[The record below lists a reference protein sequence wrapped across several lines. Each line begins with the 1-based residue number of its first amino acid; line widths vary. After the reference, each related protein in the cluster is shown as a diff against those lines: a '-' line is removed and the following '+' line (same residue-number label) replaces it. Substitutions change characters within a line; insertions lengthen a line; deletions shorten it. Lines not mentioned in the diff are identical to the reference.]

1 MIKTIIIDDEP
12 KSCKV
17 LYKILTD
24 YCLDVEVKTFAN
36 NINEGIEAIK
46 FHKPDIVFLDIE
58 MPGGDGFSLLQH
70 FDKPSFSTIMVTA
83 YNQFAIQAI
92 KASVFDY
99 VLKPIGIEQIKNAV
113 ERYRR
118 VEKPPTQKVDAITKL
133 ADKIAIPTQNGYELV
148 DTSNIIWA
156 QASNTYTVF
165 HLSGGASFVSSSHLK
180 KFEEQLE
187 PNGKFLRIH
196 HSYLINI
203 AHVQRI
209 IKTKSTTVVMSN
221 GKELEVSI
229 RKKEELAKI
238 INNIN

>member
-12 KSCKV
+12 RSCKV

-24 YCLDVEVKTFAN
+24 YCQDVEVKTFAN

-46 FHKPDIVFLDIE
+46 FYKPDIVFLDIE

-70 FDKPSFSTIMVTA
+70 FEKPSFCTIMITA

-99 VLKPIGIEQIKNAV
+99 VLKPIGIEQIKHTI

-118 VEKPPTQKVDAITKL
+118 REKPPTPKVDAITKL
-133 ADKIAIPTQNGYELV
+133 PDKIAIPSQKGYELI
-148 DTSNIIWA
+148 DTNNIIWA

-165 HLSGGASFVSSSHLK
+165 HLTGGASFVSSSNLK

-187 PNGKFLRIH
+187 TTGKFLRIH
-196 HSYLINI
+196 HSYTINLG
-203 AHVQRI
+203 HVQRI
-209 IKTKSTTVVMSN
+209 IKTKYTTVVMSD
-221 GKELEVSI
+221 GKELEVSV
-229 RKKEELAKI
+229 RRKEELVKVI
-238 INNIN
+238 SNM